1 MSNNMAIINWEKL
14 QTLRALAF
22 MFLDEMTDLITAY
35 HEELT
40 EKIESK
46 SEKLLESAPGQKVQA
61 QTDWLAEL
69 LNKIEV
75 AKDAVDGVDLPGD
88 AS

>member
-46 SEKLLESAPGQKVQA
+46 SEKLLERDRKSV
-61 QTDWLAEL
+61 
-69 LNKIEV
+69 V
-75 AKDAVDGVDLPGD
+75 
-88 AS
+88 